1 MLTFQCNAGYQ
12 PLRKEHIW
20 QSSNTVDHALWV
32 LQFIKMTNPPNCCR
46 WWSHT
51 DNNILLREYHKHGV
65 YLHKKKRQAV
75 PAFAQEEEAGCTSL
89 CRGPDRRVMQQCGLY
104 SAGIHSD

>member
-1 MLTFQCNAGYQ
+1 MLTFQCNVGYR

-20 QSSNTVDHALWV
+20 QSSNTIDHALWV
-32 LQFIKMTNPPNCCR
+32 LQFIKMTNPPNCCP

-51 DNNILLREYHKHGV
+51 DNNILLREFDKRGV
-65 YLHKKKRQAV
+65 YLHRKNRQAV
-75 PAFAQEEEAGCTSL
+75 RAFAEDLIAGL
-89 CRGPDRRVMQQCGLY
+89 MQQCGLY